1 MPLCYDFSFI
11 QKITNNVSNFHMR
24 IFSPHYNFMSFW
36 KMPNQV
42 IVKQYFQCN
51 LKIDILFDQ
60 FNKILYSIWRFIFY
74 HIFISIVRYLN
85 VWIIFLMCHQST
97 KIWHSIFDN
106 LQCQFKKCFSMSV
119 STSIANCQNATLSNV

>member
-1 MPLCYDFSFI
+1 
-11 QKITNNVSNFHMR
+11 MR
-24 IFSPHYNFMSFW
+24 IFSPHYNFMSFL

-97 KIWHSIFDN
+97 KYDIPFSIIFN
-106 LQCQFKKCFSMSV
+106 VSSRNVFLCQFLHQLPIAKMPLFQTHKNTFCFSCMV
-119 STSIANCQNATLSNV
+119 IYLWMKT